1 METIVDKLLSEV
13 DKVGQRILKD
23 SGRWNQ
29 GQKIVAFLV
38 CLLAGAAL
46 VSGASHVRVAAG
58 VTIAL
63 FGIAFLTFT
72 RRTIESETLVL
83 KDGKGKPRIALS
95 GENGLYFF
103 DDNKQ
108 VRMLA
113 TLYEGH
119 PAIALNGADGKPKL
133 FVRLT
138 HEGSNVSIGEPAN
151 IAAEASDDGKL
162 GLVFTNEDGE
172 PTMVLGSRGLNG
184 HLSFFGDK
192 RVLLASYPDEEAVRR
207 YASSLADGTPMPTL
221 PQTKA
226 S

>member
-1 METIVDKLLSEV
+1 METIADKLLSEFE
-13 DKVGQRILKD
+13 KVGQTILKD

-72 RRTIESETLVL
+72 RRTIESEMLVL

-113 TLYEGH
+113 TLWGGH
-119 PAIALNGADGKPKL
+119 PAVTLNGADGKPKL

-138 HEGSNVSIGEPAN
+138 HEGSSISVGEPAN
-151 IAAEASDDGKL
+151 IAAEASNDGNL
-162 GLVFTNEDGE
+162 GLVFTNEAGE
-172 PTMVLGSRGLNG
+172 PTTVLGSKGLNG

-207 YASSLADGTPMPTL
+207 YASASAEGKPVPILH
-221 PQTKA
+221 QTKA